1 MKAVLPALTGKGY
14 GHLAIQAGDTAS
26 REYLRVTFG
35 DVSEDEHRR
44 VRRQLEDYCGQDTE
58 GMIWIVNALAE
69 LTKR

>member
-1 MKAVLPALTGKGY
+1 
-14 GHLAIQAGDTAS
+14 
-26 REYLRVTFG
+26 VTFG
-35 DVSEDEHRR
+35 DVSEDERRR